1 MTSRK
6 AVDMLMQTMEEYANY
21 GFHFIKEK
29 GEDIPNYFYK
39 EDAFLGIFLQFNAS
53 VAESTEEDDPESLD

>member
-53 VAESTEEDDPESLD
+53 VAESTEEDPESLD